1 MPARTPHT
9 VTQPARS
16 DSRCAALSASSPQ
29 PSHTPT
35 ASMIATAIRPAL
47 QRSACK
53 TARNPRCGRWP
64 RRSAAQSAARAIAR
78 DRPATAHWPAMTA
91 RRPQPCRAAAGH
103 DRAPSQPG
111 RGVGPGQPAWRPTPA
126 PRAGGRTPRLRRRPG
141 APVSASPRRTRSA
154 APDTARP
161 WWGATPA
168 APTTTPP
175 RLHRHPGP
183 PGEQHPHRK
192 PLDPLR
198 QVGGCGAMIGTM
210 GSAVG
215 AGAVAGGAT
224 GPGAGAVVSRPGWS
238 GG

>member
-91 RRPQPCRAAAGH
+91 RPPQPL
-103 DRAPSQPG
+103 PSG
-111 RGVGPGQPAWRPTPA
+111 RRTRSRTVPA
-126 PRAGGRTPRLRRRPG
+126 RTRRRPG
-141 APVSASPRRTRSA
+141 AASVAPDASAARRWQNSSA
-154 APDTARP
+154 APAPRRSRVNVTAADSLSGR
-161 WWGATPA
+161 GY
-168 APTTTPP
+168 
-175 RLHRHPGP
+175 
-183 PGEQHPHRK
+183 
-192 PLDPLR
+192 
-198 QVGGCGAMIGTM
+198 
-210 GSAVG
+210 SA
-215 AGAVAGGAT
+215 
-224 GPGAGAVVSRPGWS
+224 AVVGRDASCTHNDPASSAPAS
-238 GG
+238 GAAR